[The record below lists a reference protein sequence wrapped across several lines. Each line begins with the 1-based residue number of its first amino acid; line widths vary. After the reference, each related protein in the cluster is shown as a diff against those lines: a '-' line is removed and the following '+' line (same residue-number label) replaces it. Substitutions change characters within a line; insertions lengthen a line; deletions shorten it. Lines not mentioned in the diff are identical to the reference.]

1 MNVQT
6 FVWTSKVLQLLV
18 AKLIS
23 THNNVAWS
31 QVCQHGLTK
40 QYPLISQPNGS
51 KNWRA
56 KLLANTYIFP
66 PNGFQE
72 GKHEHHWLAFI
83 WKRPNISVQLP
94 STEWRS
100 GLECWL
106 GKMMMMPPSAI
117 AGDWV
122 NHPCIHIYADLSV
135 SVCAQLLFWCLFVS
149 LDFWLCVAPAVEGF
163 EPSRHEL
170 GEGWLNFVPMRPWH
184 GTSTINFQEVRDCL
198 FSNKLTSWRISL
210 MNSNFEFKFASFVH
224 FTTGM

>member
-6 FVWTSKVLQLLV
+6 FIWTSKVLQLLV

-23 THNNVAWS
+23 THNKVAWS

-40 QYPLISQPNGS
+40 QYPLLSQPNGS

-122 NHPCIHIYADLSV
+122 NRPCIYICRPV
-135 SVCAQLLFWCLFVS
+135 RERVCATPVLVPF
-149 LDFWLCVAPAVEGF
+149 CVAGLLTVYMSHRWKAF

-170 GEGWLNFVPMRPWH
+170 GGGWLNFVPTRPWH

-198 FSNKLTSWRISL
+198 FSNKLTSWRI
-210 MNSNFEFKFASFVH
+210 FPWWIAFWV
-224 FTTGM
+224 

>member
-6 FVWTSKVLQLLV
+6 FIWTSKVLQLLV

-23 THNNVAWS
+23 THNKVAWS

-40 QYPLISQPNGS
+40 QYPLLSQPNGS

-122 NHPCIHIYADLSV
+122 NRPCIYADLSV

-149 LDFWLCVAPAVEGF
+149 LDFWLYTCRTGGRLRTLPARTGWGMIEFCTHEAMAWHVHNKFPRSEGLSVF
-163 EPSRHEL
+163 QQTHQLE
-170 GEGWLNFVPMRPWH
+170 NF
-184 GTSTINFQEVRDCL
+184 
-198 FSNKLTSWRISL
+198 SL
-210 MNSNFEFKFASFVH
+210 MNSNSEFKFASLQH
-224 FTTGM
+224 LTAGM

>member
-56 KLLANTYIFP
+56 KLLANTYMFP
-66 PNGFQE
+66 PNGFQQ

-122 NHPCIHIYADLSV
+122 NHPCIYTYIYMQTCPWACVRNSCFGAFLCRWTFDCV
-135 SVCAQLLFWCLFVS
+135 SHRRWKAS
-149 LDFWLCVAPAVEGF
+149 NP
-163 EPSRHEL
+163 P
-170 GEGWLNFVPMRPWH
+170 
-184 GTSTINFQEVRDCL
+184 GTNWVRDDWIL
-198 FSNKLTSWRISL
+198 YPRG
-210 MNSNFEFKFASFVH
+210 H
-224 FTTGM
+224 GMARPQ

>member
-56 KLLANTYIFP
+56 KLLANTYMFP
-66 PNGFQE
+66 PNGFQQ

-122 NHPCIHIYADLSV
+122 NHPCIYIYSDAPQAITGYIYIYIYIYA
-135 SVCAQLLFWCLFVS
+135 
-149 LDFWLCVAPAVEGF
+149 
-163 EPSRHEL
+163 
-170 GEGWLNFVPMRPWH
+170 
-184 GTSTINFQEVRDCL
+184 
-198 FSNKLTSWRISL
+198 
-210 MNSNFEFKFASFVH
+210 
-224 FTTGM
+224 FTTQRRYFYIFWVYICNIRGSPDRQ

>member
-6 FVWTSKVLQLLV
+6 FIWTSKVLQLLV

-23 THNNVAWS
+23 THNKVAWS
-31 QVCQHGLTK
+31 QVCQHGK
-40 QYPLISQPNGS
+40 QYPLLSQPNGS

-122 NHPCIHIYADLSV
+122 NRPCIYICRPV
-135 SVCAQLLFWCLFVS
+135 RERVCATPVLVPF
-149 LDFWLCVAPAVEGF
+149 CVAGLLTENMSHRWKASNPPGTNWVGDDWILYPRGHGMA
-163 EPSRHEL
+163 
-170 GEGWLNFVPMRPWH
+170 RP
-184 GTSTINFQEVRDCL
+184 Q
-198 FSNKLTSWRISL
+198 
-210 MNSNFEFKFASFVH
+210 
-224 FTTGM
+224 

>member
-56 KLLANTYIFP
+56 KLLANTYMFP
-66 PNGFQE
+66 PNGFQQ

-117 AGDWV
+117 AGDRV
-122 NHPCIHIYADLSV
+122 IRECYLQVHERGCTTPSLLRFSV
-135 SVCAQLLFWCLFVS
+135 T
-149 LDFWLCVAPAVEGF
+149 GF
-163 EPSRHEL
+163 
-170 GEGWLNFVPMRPWH
+170 
-184 GTSTINFQEVRDCL
+184 
-198 FSNKLTSWRISL
+198 
-210 MNSNFEFKFASFVH
+210 
-224 FTTGM
+224 